1 MTMKTNKKRPFAL
14 SVPSPFGLIRTLII
28 IAAVLAA
35 ILPFWWLTAASLR
48 TGNLYSDGWSALFP
62 EHLTL
67 EYYKKLILSQER
79 LPLLRFLANTAFYCA
94 VGVFLEL
101 FLASLAAYPLARLD
115 FKGKGLVTFVLI
127 AVLALPGQAN
137 AIINFTTVRS
147 LGLYDT
153 VWGVILPGAV
163 SVFAILLLR
172 QAFAE
177 ISTELEDAARLDG
190 CGEWQIFTNVC
201 LPLTRPTQAA
211 VALFA
216 FTANWNSFLWPLVV
230 LKTADKYPLS
240 VGLAYLAS
248 SFDSDFRVVAAGSV
262 LAAIPMIV
270 FFLAIQK
277 EFIKGITA
285 GALKG

>member
-1 MTMKTNKKRPFAL
+1 MKTNSRRFSFSESLFSFIKPI
-14 SVPSPFGLIRTLII
+14 VII
-28 IAAVLAA
+28 IAVLAA
-35 ILPFWWLTAASLR
+35 ILPFWWLTAASFKS
-48 TGNLYSDGWSALFP
+48 GNLYEEGWRVLFP

-67 EYYKKLILSQER
+67 DYYKKLLLAQER
-79 LPLLRFLANTAFYCA
+79 LPLLRFLGNTAFYCA
-94 VGVFLEL
+94 AGVFLEL
-101 FLASLAAYPLARLD
+101 ALAALAAYPLARLN
-115 FKGKGLVTFVLI
+115 FKGKGAVTFILI
-127 AVLALPGQAN
+127 AVLALPAQAN
-137 AIINFTTVRS
+137 AIINFTTVRA

-153 VWGVILPGAV
+153 MLGVILPGAV

-177 ISTELEDAARLDG
+177 ISSELEDAARLDG

-216 FTANWNSFLWPLVV
+216 FVANWNSFLWPLVV
-230 LKTADKYPLS
+230 LKSADKYPLS

-248 SFDSDFRVVAAGSV
+248 SFDSDFRVTAAGSV
-262 LAAIPMIV
+262 LAALPMII

-277 EFIKGITA
+277 EFVKGITA